1 MEWYETTQKTTM
13 EWYESKGKIIGG
25 SDNCC

>member
-1 MEWYETTQKTTM
+1 M
-13 EWYESKGKIIGG
+13 EWYESEGKIIGG